1 MAKNC
6 HNDYKMK
13 FSVDEEFPD
22 LSQHNNHMAKVQ
34 NLPFAHEP
42 KCQAAVYLPSFS
54 GLSSAVGANQGDL
67 WQAEGKVHPQRLHR
81 G

>member
-1 MAKNC
+1 TLKNQYLFSTSLDKVRMAAMKNC

-34 NLPFAHEP
+34 VHRR
-42 KCQAAVYLPSFS
+42 FS
-54 GLSSAVGANQGDL
+54 
-67 WQAEGKVHPQRLHR
+67 
-81 G
+81 